1 VKRLRLHPSQRIV
14 SENKAEQT
22 LVISMKLRLGEETES
37 RKNIIDRNPELA
49 FLLGRFGE
57 DCKILSATPIR

>member
-1 VKRLRLHPSQRIV
+1 
-14 SENKAEQT
+14 

-37 RKNIIDRNPELA
+37 RKKIIDRNPELA